1 MQTEIIRLLSQ
12 TPKNK
17 YLKSSLRFYHTS
29 NFTTN
34 PLMPSSFMT
43 TQENQQDPLII
54 SSTSP
59 SDQETPN
66 NTTMAGLP
74 ITEGKKNQLVVAFI
88 AFTAILGYL
97 AATQPSGAG
106 WRFFSWHPFLMITGF
121 IGMMGSSAIIKKRGG
136 YANTKMHGILSSTGL
151 MMAFGGLYVIY
162 RNKESMGKDHI
173 TTLHAL
179 AGIIT
184 ISAAVGPAVVGG
196 VFLHPDFGIDK
207 TNPMFR

>member
-1 MQTEIIRLLSQ
+1 
-12 TPKNK
+12 
-17 YLKSSLRFYHTS
+17 
-29 NFTTN
+29 
-34 PLMPSSFMT
+34 
-43 TQENQQDPLII
+43 
-54 SSTSP
+54 
-59 SDQETPN
+59 
-66 NTTMAGLP
+66 
-74 ITEGKKNQLVVAFI
+74 
-88 AFTAILGYL
+88 
-97 AATQPSGAG
+97 
-106 WRFFSWHPFLMITGF
+106 MITGF

-207 TNPMFR
+207 TNQMFR

>member
-1 MQTEIIRLLSQ
+1 
-12 TPKNK
+12 
-17 YLKSSLRFYHTS
+17 
-29 NFTTN
+29 
-34 PLMPSSFMT
+34 MPSSFMT